1 MVKSGLFM
9 MVSVLCTKVWSRS
22 STKVLSE
29 RRGSTIKIK
38 KINKQQGSPI
48 YIHWRRRFTF
58 PLELW
63 QKWQFNEGSL
73 WGHWAQEFC
82 RVLHKNQ
89 SMLSIYVFLKIVWVL
104 CLKCENSWRVSC
116 WCKCKFQ
123 LSKYVQLT
131 LIEKP
136 INSEHDQY
144 WDISQSK
151 IRIGN
156 LGQLEELGDS
166 RLSLA
171 PHYLKTFCNRN
182 IWGRNILKMTF

>member
-38 KINKQQGSPI
+38 KINKQQGSPAI
-48 YIHWRRRFTF
+48 YIQETVQHLTKKRWFTF
-58 PLELW
+58 PLEFW
-63 QKWQFNEGSL
+63 EKWQFNEGPL

-89 SMLSIYVFLKIVWVL
+89 SILSIYVFLKIVWVL

-116 WCKCKFQ
+116 WCKCIRSRNFNCPNTFNWIWLK
-123 LSKYVQLT
+123 
-131 LIEKP
+131 KP

-144 WDISQSK
+144 WEISQSK
-151 IRIGN
+151 DWKPGAARG
-156 LGQLEELGDS
+156 
-166 RLSLA
+166 
-171 PHYLKTFCNRN
+171 T
-182 IWGRNILKMTF
+182 WW

>member
-38 KINKQQGSPI
+38 KINKQQGSPAI
-48 YIHWRRRFTF
+48 YIQETVQHLTKKRWFTF
-58 PLELW
+58 PLEFW
-63 QKWQFNEGSL
+63 EKWQFNEGSL

-82 RVLHKNQ
+82 RVLHENQ
-89 SMLSIYVFLKIVWVL
+89 SILSIYVFLKIVWVL
-104 CLKCENSWRVSC
+104 CLKCENSLRVSC
-116 WCKCKFQ
+116 WCKCIRSRFQ
-123 LSKYVQLT
+123 LSKYVQLN

-144 WDISQSK
+144 WEISQSK
-151 IRIGN
+151 DWKPGAARG
-156 LGQLEELGDS
+156 
-166 RLSLA
+166 
-171 PHYLKTFCNRN
+171 T
-182 IWGRNILKMTF
+182 WW